1 MSTWTSRAAAL
12 WFAAGLSACVA
23 GGGGTS
29 SVQMG
34 EGPGAIVLA
43 APKGYCLAED
53 SVERTAAS
61 EFAAF
66 TACRGAGAVLTAT
79 AGGPGSAQP
88 VDPAEMGNFLT
99 SDSGRAALSRSG
111 KAAAVA
117 VHSVAA
123 AGDVVLVHLTD
134 RSTPPT
140 AVAPG
145 PSWRA
150 VFVLGDRLVTLT
162 AAPGAGTAMDAEA
175 GRALIGRFVG
185 AMRAANGGRT
195 GAV

>member
-1 MSTWTSRAAAL
+1 
-12 WFAAGLSACVA
+12 
-23 GGGGTS
+23 
-29 SVQMG
+29 MG
-34 EGPGAIVLA
+34 QGPGAIVLA
-43 APKGYCLAED
+43 APQGYCLAQD

-88 VDPAEMGNFLT
+88 VDPAEMGAFLT

-111 KAAAVA
+111 DPSAVTVHAVTAAE
-117 VHSVAA
+117 
-123 AGDVVLVHLTD
+123 GVVLVRLTD
-134 RSTPPT
+134 RSPPPS

-145 PSWRA
+145 ESWRA
-150 VFVLGDRLVTLT
+150 VMVLGDRLVTLT
-162 AAPGAGTAMDAEA
+162 AAPGVGTELPVDG

-185 AMRAANGGRT
+185 AMRGANGGAA
-195 GAV
+195 GAI